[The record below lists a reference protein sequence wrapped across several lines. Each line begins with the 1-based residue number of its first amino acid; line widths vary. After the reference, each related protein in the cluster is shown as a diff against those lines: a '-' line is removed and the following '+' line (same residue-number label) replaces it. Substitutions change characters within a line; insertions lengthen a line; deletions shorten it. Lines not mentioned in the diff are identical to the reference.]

1 MKIAVISDIHGNIFA
16 LNAVLKAIKKQD
28 VTYTI
33 CLGDLVGYG
42 CNPNEV
48 IERLRNEKIPCI
60 KGNYDASVVDK
71 DYTFIRENEV
81 NSFSLPWA
89 IKNVT
94 NENIK
99 FLKELPNTITLE
111 FNNKKIQF
119 VHGSPRRINEYL
131 TEDYEK
137 IDEVINEFNY
147 DVLVCAHTHIPY
159 VKIINSKIIIND
171 GSVGKPKNGTP
182 NATYLIIDIT
192 DDNLTPEIHSVSYDY
207 KEIMNTMKNLN
218 FPEKLIKSYELGK
231 E

>member
-1 MKIAVISDIHGNIFA
+1 M
-16 LNAVLKAIKKQD
+16 
-28 VTYTI
+28 
-33 CLGDLVGYG
+33 
-42 CNPNEV
+42 
-48 IERLRNEKIPCI
+48 
-60 KGNYDASVVDK
+60 
-71 DYTFIRENEV
+71 
-81 NSFSLPWA
+81 
-89 IKNVT
+89 T

-182 NATYLIIDIT
+182 NAT
-192 DDNLTPEIHSVSYDY
+192 
-207 KEIMNTMKNLN
+207 
-218 FPEKLIKSYELGK
+218 
-231 E
+231 

>member
-1 MKIAVISDIHGNIFA
+1 M
-16 LNAVLKAIKKQD
+16 
-28 VTYTI
+28 
-33 CLGDLVGYG
+33 
-42 CNPNEV
+42 
-48 IERLRNEKIPCI
+48 
-60 KGNYDASVVDK
+60 
-71 DYTFIRENEV
+71 
-81 NSFSLPWA
+81 
-89 IKNVT
+89 T

>member
-16 LNAVLKAIKKQD
+16 LNAVLEAIKKQD

-94 NENIK
+94 DENIK

-111 FNNKKIQF
+111 FNNKKI
-119 VHGSPRRINEYL
+119 INMNRENAWMMYL
-131 TEDYEK
+131 CGNNEKLTYEITKDYEK
-137 IDEVINEFNY
+137 INKLNNLLNKYWQGEVME
-147 DVLVCAHTHIPY
+147 
-159 VKIINSKIIIND
+159 
-171 GSVGKPKNGTP
+171 
-182 NATYLIIDIT
+182 
-192 DDNLTPEIHSVSYDY
+192 
-207 KEIMNTMKNLN
+207 
-218 FPEKLIKSYELGK
+218 
-231 E
+231 

>member
-16 LNAVLKAIKKQD
+16 LNAVLEAIKKQD

-94 NENIK
+94 DENIK

-119 VHGSPRRINEYL
+119 VHGSTRRINEYL

-137 IDEVINEFNY
+137 IDEVINEISGRVTTLGAAQNRIESAVESIGVQTENITSSLSTLRDADVAEESSNY
-147 DVLVCAHTHIPY
+147 IKAQILQQASATLLATA
-159 VKIINSKIIIND
+159 NQ
-171 GSVGKPKNGTP
+171 TP
-182 NATYLIIDIT
+182 SIAL
-192 DDNLTPEIHSVSYDY
+192 NL
-207 KEIMNTMKNLN
+207 L
-218 FPEKLIKSYELGK
+218 
-231 E
+231 

>member
-1 MKIAVISDIHGNIFA
+1 MKIAVISDIHGNIYA
-16 LNAVLKAIKKQD
+16 LDEVLKDIKKQN
-28 VTYTI
+28 VNFTI

-48 IERLRNEKIPCI
+48 IERIKEEKIPCI

-71 DYTFIRENEV
+71 DYTFIRENEI

-89 IKNVT
+89 IKTVT
-94 NENIK
+94 DENIN
-99 FLKELPNTITLE
+99 FLKELPKTIVLE

-119 VHGSPRRINEYL
+119 VHGSPRKINEYL

-137 IDEVINEFNY
+137 INEIIDNFNY
-147 DVLVCAHTHIPY
+147 DILVCAHTHIPY
-159 VKIINSKIIIND
+159 VKTIDTKLIIND

-182 NATYLIIDIT
+182 NGTYAILNISP
-192 DDNLTPEIHSVSYDY
+192 DDFNAEINVVQYNYEKIMSKMRNLD
-207 KEIMNTMKNLN
+207 
-218 FPEKLIKSYELGK
+218 FPEKLIKSYKLGK